1 MTTNFRKETLFNY
14 IFNSNKT
21 IKLDAVI
28 YEYGKD
34 PQYLIHRANDGS
46 YSLCNMDGSKNN
58 SFDIALK
65 VFNSIVL
72 CAYEEGTEC
81 EFIQVV
87 F

>member
-1 MTTNFRKETLFNY
+1 MKTNFRKGTLFNY
-14 IFNSNKT
+14 IFNSNKP

-34 PQYLIHRANDGS
+34 PQYLVHKANDGS
-46 YSLCNMDGSKNN
+46 YSLYNMDGSKNK
-58 SFDIALK
+58 SLDIALK

-72 CAYEEGTEC
+72 CAYDEGTEC
-81 EFIQVV
+81 EFIQVE

>member
-1 MTTNFRKETLFNY
+1 MNTNFRKDTLFNY
-14 IFNSNKT
+14 IFNSNKP

-34 PQYLIHRANDGS
+34 PQYLVHRAKDGS
-46 YSLCNMDGSKNN
+46 YSLYNMDGSKNK
-58 SFDIALK
+58 SIEVALK

-72 CAYEEGTEC
+72 CAYDEGTEC
-81 EFIQVV
+81 EFIQVE

>member
-1 MTTNFRKETLFNY
+1 MKTNYRKDSLFNY
-14 IFNSNKT
+14 IFFFFKT

-34 PQYLIHRANDGS
+34 PQYLVHRANDGS
-46 YSLCNMDGSKNN
+46 YSIHNMDGSKNN

-72 CAYEEGTEC
+72 CAYDEGTEC
-81 EFIQVV
+81 EFIQVI

>member
-1 MTTNFRKETLFNY
+1 MNTNFRKDTLFNY

-34 PQYLIHRANDGS
+34 TQYLVHRANDGS
-46 YSLCNMDGSKNN
+46 YCLYNMDGSKNKSIN
-58 SFDIALK
+58 VALK

-72 CAYEEGTEC
+72 CAYDEGTEC
-81 EFIQVV
+81 EFIQVE